1 MFSISNILSISLT
14 LFVVIDILGS
24 VPIIISIKRNT
35 GELKPV
41 TIVGFSGV
49 LMIAFTLIGE
59 TLLHI
64 LGIQVKSFAI
74 AGAVVLLLLS
84 LEMILGATIFKTDDP
99 DGSAGKSG
107 NIVPIAFPVL
117 AGVGTLTTILSL
129 RVKYDIPDLVI
140 GILLNLIIIYMVLLS
155 MNWLERKL
163 GKQTLTVMKK
173 FFGII
178 LLAMAVQMFMN
189 NV

>member
-1 MFSISNILSISLT
+1 MFSISNILSVTLT
-14 LFVVIDILGS
+14 LFLVIDILGS

-41 TIVGFSGV
+41 TIVGFSGI

-59 TLLHI
+59 TLLHV
-64 LGIQVKSFAI
+64 LGIQVQSFAI

-84 LEMILGATIFKTDDP
+84 LEMILGATIFKSDDE
-99 DGSAGKSG
+99 GKSG
-107 NIVPIAFPVL
+107 NVVPIAFPIL

-129 RVKYDIPDLVI
+129 RTRYQVSDVVV
-140 GILLNLIIIYMVLLS
+140 GILLNLIIIYVVLLS

-163 GKQTLTVMKK
+163 GKQTLIVMKK

-178 LLAMAVQMFMN
+178 LLAIAVQMFMN

>member
-1 MFSISNILSISLT
+1 
-14 LFVVIDILGS
+14 LGS
-24 VPIIISIKRNT
+24 VPIIISVKKTT

-41 TIVGFSGV
+41 SIVGFAGI
-49 LMIAFTLIGE
+49 LMIAFTVIGE
-59 TLLHI
+59 ALLTI

-84 LEMILGATIFKTDDP
+84 LEMILGAAIFKSDD
-99 DGSAGKSG
+99 SGKSG
-107 NIVPIAFPVL
+107 NIVPIAFPIL
-117 AGVGTLTTILSL
+117 AGVGTLTTIISL
-129 RVKYDIPDLVI
+129 RTKYQIPDVIIGIIINLVI
-140 GILLNLIIIYMVLLS
+140 VFVVLRS
-155 MNWLERKL
+155 MNWLERKM
-163 GKQTLTVMKK
+163 GIQTLSVMKK

>member
-1 MFSISNILSISLT
+1 MFSIANILSVTLT
-14 LFVVIDILGS
+14 LFLVIDILGS
-24 VPIIISIKRNT
+24 VPVIISIKRNT
-35 GELKPV
+35 GAIKPIA
-41 TIVGFSGV
+41 IVGFSGI

-59 TLLHI
+59 SLLQV

-84 LEMILGATIFKTDDP
+84 LEMILGATIFQTDEEN
-99 DGSAGKSG
+99 KSG
-107 NIVPIAFPVL
+107 NIVPIAFPIL

-140 GILLNLIIIYMVLLS
+140 GILLNLIIIYLVLIS
-155 MNWLERKL
+155 MNWLEKKL
-163 GKQTLTVMKK
+163 GRQTLTVMKK

-178 LLAMAVQMFMN
+178 LLALAVQMFTN
-189 NV
+189 NI

>member
-1 MFSISNILSISLT
+1 MFSIQNILSVTLT
-14 LFVVIDILGS
+14 LFLVIDILGS

-35 GELKPV
+35 GALKPF
-41 TIVGFSGV
+41 TIVGFSGI

-59 TLLHI
+59 SLLHV

-74 AGAVVLLLLS
+74 AGAVVLLLLA
-84 LEMILGATIFKTDDP
+84 LEMILGATIFKSDDE
-99 DGSAGKSG
+99 GKSG
-107 NIVPIAFPVL
+107 NIVPIAFPIL

-129 RVKYDIPDLVI
+129 RAKFSIPDLVI
-140 GILLNLIIIYMVLLS
+140 GIVLNLLIIYLVLRS
-155 MNWLERKL
+155 MNWLEEKL
-163 GKQTLTVMKK
+163 SKQVLNVMKK

-178 LLAMAVQMFMN
+178 LLAMAVQMFMS

>member
-1 MFSISNILSISLT
+1 MFSIANIFSVTLT
-14 LFVVIDILGS
+14 LFLVIDILGS
-24 VPIIISIKRNT
+24 VPVIISIKRNT
-35 GELKPV
+35 GAIKPIA
-41 TIVGFSGV
+41 IVGFSGI
-49 LMIAFTLIGE
+49 LMIVFTLIGE
-59 TLLHI
+59 SLLHV

-84 LEMILGATIFKTDDP
+84 LEMILGATIFKTDEEN
-99 DGSAGKSG
+99 KSG
-107 NIVPIAFPVL
+107 NIVPIAFPIL

-140 GILLNLIIIYMVLLS
+140 GILLNLIIIYLVLIS
-155 MNWLERKL
+155 MNWLEKKL
-163 GKQTLTVMKK
+163 GRQTLTVMKK

-178 LLAMAVQMFMN
+178 LLALAVQMFMN

>member
-1 MFSISNILSISLT
+1 MFSISNILSVTLT

-24 VPIIISIKRNT
+24 VPVIIAIKRNT
-35 GELKPV
+35 GELNPV
-41 TIVGFSGV
+41 TIVGFSGI

-59 TLLHI
+59 TLLSV

-84 LEMILGATIFKTDDP
+84 LEMILGAAIFKSDEE
-99 DGSAGKSG
+99 GKSG
-107 NIVPIAFPVL
+107 NIVPIAFPIL

-140 GILLNLIIIYMVLLS
+140 GILLNLIIIYVVLLS
-155 MNWLERKL
+155 MNWLEQKL
-163 GKQTLTVMKK
+163 GKQTLIVMKK

-178 LLAMAVQMFMN
+178 LLAIAVQMFMN

>member
-24 VPIIISIKRNT
+24 VPVIISIKRNT

-84 LEMILGATIFKTDDP
+84 LEMILGATIFKSDDE
-99 DGSAGKSG
+99 GK
-107 NIVPIAFPVL
+107 
-117 AGVGTLTTILSL
+117 
-129 RVKYDIPDLVI
+129 
-140 GILLNLIIIYMVLLS
+140 
-155 MNWLERKL
+155 
-163 GKQTLTVMKK
+163 
-173 FFGII
+173 
-178 LLAMAVQMFMN
+178 
-189 NV
+189 

>member
-1 MFSISNILSISLT
+1 MFSISNIFSVTLT
-14 LFVVIDILGS
+14 LFLVIDILGS
-24 VPIIISIKRNT
+24 VPVIISIKRNT
-35 GELKPV
+35 GAIKPMS
-41 TIVGFSGV
+41 IVGFSGM

-59 TLLHI
+59 TLLQV

-84 LEMILGATIFKTDDP
+84 LEMILGATIFKSDEE
-99 DGSAGKSG
+99 GKSG
-107 NIVPIAFPVL
+107 NIVPIAFPIL

-129 RVKYDIPDLVI
+129 RVKYEIPDLVI
-140 GILLNLIIIYMVLLS
+140 GILLNLVIIYAVLRS
-155 MNWLERKL
+155 MNWLEKKL

-178 LLAMAVQMFMN
+178 LLAMAVQMF
-189 NV
+189 

>member
-1 MFSISNILSISLT
+1 MFSIQNILSISLT
-14 LFVVIDILGS
+14 LFLVIDILGS
-24 VPIIISIKRNT
+24 VPIIISVKKTT

-41 TIVGFSGV
+41 SIIGFSGI
-49 LMIAFTLIGE
+49 LMIAFTIIGE
-59 TLLHI
+59 SLLGV

-84 LEMILGATIFKTDDP
+84 LEMILGATIFKSDD
-99 DGSAGKSG
+99 GGKSG
-107 NIVPIAFPVL
+107 NIVPIAFPIL
-117 AGVGTLTTILSL
+117 AGVGTLTTIISL
-129 RVKYDIPDLVI
+129 RIKYAIPDVVM
-140 GILLNLIIIYMVLLS
+140 GIIVNLIIMFIVLSS
-155 MNWLERKL
+155 MNWLEKKL
-163 GKQTLTVMKK
+163 GVQTLSVMKK

>member
-1 MFSISNILSISLT
+1 MFSISNIFSVTLT
-14 LFVVIDILGS
+14 LFLVIDILGS

-35 GELKPV
+35 GALKPV
-41 TIVGFSGV
+41 TIVGFSGI

-59 TLLHI
+59 SLLHA
-64 LGIQVKSFAI
+64 LGIEVKSFAI
-74 AGAVVLLLLS
+74 AGAVVLLLLA
-84 LEMILGATIFKTDDP
+84 LEMILGATIFKSDDE
-99 DGSAGKSG
+99 GKSG
-107 NIVPIAFPVL
+107 NIVPIAFPIL
-117 AGVGTLTTILSL
+117 AGVGTLTTIISL
-129 RVKYDIPDLVI
+129 RTKFEVMDVI
-140 GILLNLIIIYMVLLS
+140 GGILINLLIIYIVLLS